1 MIEFSLELITPA
13 TADRYLQA
21 NVANRLIRN
30 TRVEKY
36 ANDMKSGSWKSGTAE
51 MIKISKTG
59 VILDGQ
65 HRLLAVIVS
74 NTPTWFHIAKGLDEN
89 VFDVLDT
96 GAARNGSDTFRVKG
110 IKYETIIPAVI
121 TKFFFLRYAKKK
133 GEDNHSKVTNA
144 KLLET
149 YYENQRFWQ
158 DVAQK
163 TLSWYQDFAKIMTP
177 SLIGGMYAHLH
188 LINENYAVRF
198 MTQLTTGIGIEND
211 VITLLRNKL
220 IQDKIS
226 PRKMPQSLK
235 IALII
240 KAWNVFV
247 NKGSLKILKFDT
259 MRDDFPIAEDVKAK
273 QTQLI

>member
-1 MIEFSLELITPA
+1 MEVW
-13 TADRYLQA
+13 
-21 NVANRLIRN
+21 NCG
-30 TRVEKY
+30 
-36 ANDMKSGSWKSGTAE
+36 NDKN
-51 MIKISKTG
+51 IKTG

-121 TKFFFLRYAKKK
+121 TKFFFFLRYAKKK

-163 TLSWYQDFAKIMTP
+163 HYL
-177 SLIGGMYAHLH
+177 
-188 LINENYAVRF
+188 
-198 MTQLTTGIGIEND
+198 GIR
-211 VITLLRNKL
+211 LLRK
-220 IQDKIS
+220 
-226 PRKMPQSLK
+226 
-235 IALII
+235 
-240 KAWNVFV
+240 
-247 NKGSLKILKFDT
+247 
-259 MRDDFPIAEDVKAK
+259 
-273 QTQLI
+273 